1 MEIIGDVCEVR
12 SIKKKLGILLITW
25 PCTDNSG
32 LHVNEGPG
40 QEGEHGKLVFSALK
54 HVEATPEVQRP
65 VLVILEN
72 VVNIINKDG
81 ERGPKSIINKLHQ
94 LGYPTIAWRVIAELK
109 GYRRRILFVASN
121 GELDPR
127 ALLFGHEDVTVSTFP
142 SATVPVQEAHGGEA
156 GEDDHYFVQISR
168 GEKAAAK
175 NKPLCMAAQQAFDY
189 AMVRGQEVKKVTWE
203 TACAVQNA
211 SDQVETVVREEIG
224 SERKQWLAVLNGVGR
239 GTAEVLPRRLNKVE
253 GLLYDESTP
262 IVPIASEAY
271 GKQSSAESG
280 RLRTAGWSHKGKES

>member
-72 VVNIINKDG
+72 VVNIINK
-81 ERGPKSIINKLHQ
+81 LHQ
-94 LGYPTIAWRVIAELK
+94 LGYPTIAWRVFAELK

-156 GEDDHYFVQISR
+156 GEDDLYFVQISR

-189 AMVRGQEVKKVTWE
+189 AMVRGPEVKKVTLE
-203 TACAVQNA
+203 TAYVVQNV
-211 SDQVETVVREEIG
+211 SDPVKRVVAEQIE
-224 SERKQWLAVLNGVGR
+224 SEPKQWLAVLNGVGR